1 MAENKIF
8 DLSNIRYVKR
18 IIVGQNDPN
27 VPYKEEDY
35 QKANELLNKCLNEI
49 PKGKIIGI
57 ERNFHLFNLGEHQ
70 VVLQWLT
77 YHVGFER
84 KPMWLEE

>member
-35 QKANELLNKCLNEI
+35 QKANELLNKCLN
-49 PKGKIIGI
+49 
-57 ERNFHLFNLGEHQ
+57 LL
-70 VVLQWLT
+70 
-77 YHVGFER
+77 
-84 KPMWLEE
+84 